1 MFAANLGTYGE
12 RYRQLIAT
20 EAGRARPVLCYGASM
35 SLDWFPTMLS
45 GDQQAFADS
54 NWRLSKTILDMCD
67 ANSEVYDLSTEE
79 EKAKA
84 R

>member
-1 MFAANLGTYGE
+1 MT
-12 RYRQLIAT
+12 
-20 EAGRARPVLCYGASM
+20 
-35 SLDWFPTMLS
+35 LDWFPTMLS

-67 ANSEVYDLSTEE
+67 ANSDVYDLSTEE

-84 R
+84 RLVQIILLDRAPCYLSMRAPGTLMECTVSSLDGA